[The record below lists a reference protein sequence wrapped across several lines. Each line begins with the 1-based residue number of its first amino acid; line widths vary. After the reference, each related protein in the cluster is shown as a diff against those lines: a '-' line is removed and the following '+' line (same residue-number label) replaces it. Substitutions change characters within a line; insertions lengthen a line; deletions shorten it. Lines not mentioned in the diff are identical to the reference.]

1 VFRDLLTE
9 KGEPLGGLSPAAT
22 KRGKTGEFGGGWL
35 ASRGQAAVG
44 WAMARNVLF
53 ICVHSRAKWAMAG
66 ACTRVRSVLYVGR
79 ARARCSGAGAG
90 EAGNGRRQREGDT
103 ELRGLSLALV

>member
-1 VFRDLLTE
+1 
-9 KGEPLGGLSPAAT
+9 
-22 KRGKTGEFGGGWL
+22 
-35 ASRGQAAVG
+35 
-44 WAMARNVLF
+44 
-53 ICVHSRAKWAMAG
+53 MAG
-66 ACTRVRSVLYVGR
+66 ACTQVRSVLYVGR